1 MVMMSLNKSR
11 LGAFLFLPAL
21 CSAVNVD
28 FKLEDVPLP
37 KAVGMIY
44 GEVLNKPYML
54 DPQLA
59 KDERLLNFKATEKQ
73 DFEEFVNR

>member
-1 MVMMSLNKSR
+1 MVMMSLSR
-11 LGAFLFLPAL
+11 TRLSALLFLPAL
-21 CSAVNVD
+21 SSAVNVD

-54 DPQLA
+54 DLS
-59 KDERLLNFKATEKQ
+59 KR
-73 DFEEFVNR
+73 